1 MTVVQ
6 PMLSLWD
13 DDETVTAPPRP
24 VPRAAHEDR
33 VLADSSDRIAW
44 LRARSQGI
52 TATDVARLS
61 SPRAVQAVVLD
72 KLYGNGFGGNAYT
85 DHGRARE
92 PEIARW
98 VLDEHGIAPSSRL
111 FHAAQQRR
119 HLATPDGVV
128 VRDDGRV
135 ELCEIK
141 TTKKAWSS
149 IPRTYL
155 RQVFWQQYVL
165 GAERTLVVWEQHLD
179 FVPVDDVPC
188 ADGSIATTT
197 RSTDSSTS
205 PIACSTPSPGRLPS
219 TPSHPDGG
227 PTCRRPTTRCTDS
240 AAGHGGRP
248 PPPDLDAEPAP
259 GRRRDSLRASDTDE
273 TRPTHVRS
281 LLVATTRLLC
291 TAHHQSRG
299 ER

>member
-13 DDETVTAPPRP
+13 DDETEPAPPRR
-24 VPRAAHEDR
+24 PRRPAHETR
-33 VLADSSDRIAW
+33 VLADSTDRIAW

-61 SPRAVQAVVLD
+61 STTAVQAVVLD

-98 VLDEHGIAPSSRL
+98 VLNEHGIEPSSKL
-111 FHAAQQRR
+111 FHAADQRR
-119 HLATPDGVV
+119 HLATPDGVA

-141 TTKKAWSS
+141 TTKKAWTS

-179 FVPVDDVPC
+179 FVPVDDVPLSRWVDRDDDEIHRLVVL
-188 ADGSIATTT
+188 ADHVLETLA
-197 RSTDSSTS
+197 RQAPVD
-205 PIACSTPSPGRLPS
+205 PFALGR
-219 TPSHPDGG
+219 
-227 PTCRRPTTRCTDS
+227 R
-240 AAGHGGRP
+240 AYEP
-248 PPPDLDAEPAP
+248 PPYDP
-259 GRRRDSLRASDTDE
+259 LR
-273 TRPTHVRS
+273 
-281 LLVATTRLLC
+281 
-291 TAHHQSRG
+291 
-299 ER
+299 